1 MMLGNV
7 APAPLSCTC
16 AAAGAAAQSSAAR
29 AMVRVVF
36 TGSSSV
42 WVELEHELRLEQR
55 LIDSVS
61 GALGLQTIEVGEQAH
76 VWRQLVRRTGD
87 DPGIAVIGD
96 VGVGIE
102 HVHTADE
109 RDLAGL
115 GEVIDAEGADDAP
128 SDRPILHRDE
138 LTRERVLRRLVRQHP
153 QVPVAVGPAV
163 GFADPGVSRHPQ
175 AADAAVVVSGLDAHG
190 DTGLDVLTEVAG
202 AARVTFPVHDY
213 ELAVY
218 PLTVPM
224 AVDSHTDVRRR
235 HGAWSADRVAIHGD
249 GALHAVVPKGLLEID
264 PRCVNH

>member
-42 WVELEHELRLEQR
+42 RVELEHELRLEQR
-55 LIDSVS
+55 LIDSIS
-61 GALGLQTIEVGEQAH
+61 GALGLHTIEVGEQAH
-76 VWRQLVRRTGD
+76 VRGQLVRRTGD
-87 DPGIAVIGD
+87 DAGIAIIGD
-96 VGVGIE
+96 AGVRIE

-109 RDLAGL
+109 RDLAGR

-138 LTRERVLRRLVRQHP
+138 LTREGVPLRPVRQHP
-153 QVPVAVGPAV
+153 QVPVAVGA
-163 GFADPGVSRHPQ
+163 GAGDLADPSIARDPQ
-175 AADAAVVVSGLDAHG
+175 AADATVVVGGLDADG

-202 AARVTFPVHDY
+202 AARVALPVHDH

-218 PLTVPM
+218 PFTVLM
-224 AVDSHTDVRRR
+224 AVDAHTDVRRR

-249 GALHAVVPKGLLEID
+249 GALHAVVP
-264 PRCVNH
+264 